1 MNINK
6 ELNNIISQAY
16 MEAKTRK
23 HEFLTPEHVLYSAL
37 GSEEGK
43 TLIKTVGGS
52 PQRLKKSLEQFF
64 NDQMPKVEDEEP
76 VQSLAFKNVMERAF
90 LHVVGAEKPEM
101 DLGDVLASLLLEKD
115 SFAAHFLLK
124 EGITRIDILNFISHG
139 SSAYDANG
147 GGGEEAAETAETGDE
162 DEEEEE
168 GEPGPR
174 RKVKRVLEAFTVD
187 LTEKARRGEIDPLI
201 GREDVLERTIQVL
214 SRRLKNNPVHVGEP
228 GVGKTAVTE
237 GLAQMIVDGRVPKA
251 LADYRIFALDM
262 GSVLAGT
269 KYRGDF
275 EDRMKKVLNELL
287 KMDKVIL
294 FIDEIHSVVGAGAV
308 SGGGSMDAST
318 ILKPVLTSGKLRCIG
333 STTYE
338 DYRKYFDRDRAL
350 TRRFQKIEISEPT
363 VDETYKILAGLKD
376 RYEEHHGLTYSD
388 EALHAAAELS
398 AKYINDRYLPDKA
411 IDVIDEA
418 GAYVKL
424 FKEAAGENGRPVIT
438 AADIERV
445 VAKIAK
451 IPEKSVSHTE
461 GVKLMDLERELK
473 SMIFGQDKA
482 IELVVHAIKRSRA
495 GFHKPDKPVAS
506 LLFVGPTG
514 VGKTELARQLAAFMG
529 VPLHRFD
536 MSEYQEKHT
545 VSRLV
550 GAPPGYVGYDEG
562 GLLTEAVRKNPHSV
576 LLLDEIEKAHQ
587 DIFNTL
593 LQVFDYATLTDNNGK
608 KADFRNVIVIMTSN
622 AGAREIGKPL
632 VGFGDRNV
640 AKDAIDYAV
649 ENIFSPEF
657 RNRLDAVVTFN
668 NLNDEI
674 MRMIVRKEI
683 REFQAQ
689 LVEKKVTL
697 EVDDEA
703 VAWLAAKGF
712 SSLYGAREVARL
724 FQDKVKNYF
733 VDAVLF
739 GALASG
745 GTALVS
751 VKDDDIAI
759 ESRPLDPST
768 AGSSLRSQR
777 ETPGTSP
784 STRPEKGSDREAP
797 AEEAGTPPGDAG

>member
-23 HEFLTPEHVLYSAL
+23 HEFLTPEHMLYSAL

-124 EGITRIDILNFISHG
+124 EGITRIDILNYISHG
-139 SSAYDANG
+139 TSAYGEG
-147 GGGEEAAETAETGDE
+147 GESGEEAGESIGEAADE
-162 DEEEEE
+162 DEEEE

-174 RKVKRVLEAFTVD
+174 RKAKRVLEAFTVD
-187 LTEKARRGEIDPLI
+187 LTEKARNGEIDPLI

-214 SRRLKNNPVHVGEP
+214 ARRLKNNPVHVGEP

-251 LADYRIFALDM
+251 LAGYRIFALDM
-262 GSVLAGT
+262 GAVLAGT

-275 EDRMKKVLNELL
+275 EDRMKKVLQELL
-287 KMDKVIL
+287 KMEKVIL
-294 FIDEIHSVVGAGAV
+294 FIDEIHTVVGAGAV

-376 RYEEHHGLTYSD
+376 RYEEHHGLTYTD
-388 EALHAAAELS
+388 EALRAAAELS

-418 GAYVKL
+418 GAWVKL
-424 FKEAAGENGRPVIT
+424 FSEASAHSDVSSANAESERPVVT
-438 AADIERV
+438 GAVIERV

-461 GVKLMDLERELK
+461 GAKLMDLERELK

-545 VSRLV
+545 VSRLI
-550 GAPPGYVGYDEG
+550 GAPPGYIGYDEG
-562 GLLTEAVRKNPHSV
+562 GLLTDAVRKNPHSV

-608 KADFRNVIVIMTSN
+608 KADFRNVVIIMTSN

-632 VGFGDRNV
+632 VGFGERNV

-697 EVDDEA
+697 KVDDEA
-703 VAWLAAKGF
+703 VGWLAAKGF
-712 SSLYGAREVARL
+712 SSLYGAREIARL

-745 GTALVS
+745 GTAIVS

-759 ESRPLDPST
+759 ESRP
-768 AGSSLRSQR
+768 A
-777 ETPGTSP
+777 
-784 STRPEKGSDREAP
+784 A
-797 AEEAGTPPGDAG
+797 EAGTAPGGAG

>member
-6 ELNNIISQAY
+6 DLNNIISLAY

-37 GSEEGK
+37 NSEEGK
-43 TLIKTVGGS
+43 TFIKTVGGS
-52 PQRLKKSLEQFF
+52 PQRLRKSLEQFF
-64 NDQMPKVEDEEP
+64 TEHLQAVEAVEP
-76 VQSLAFKNVMERAF
+76 TQSLAFKNIMERAF

-124 EGITRIDILNFISHG
+124 EGITRIDILNYISHG
-139 SSAYDANG
+139 AAPF
-147 GGGEEAAETAETGDE
+147 GESEKTAGDEHEPGEDDEEGHAEADGEGDDE
-162 DEEEEE
+162 DEPEA
-168 GEPGPR
+168 GR
-174 RKVKRVLEAFTVD
+174 SSRKPKRVLEAFTVD

-237 GLAQMIVDGRVPKA
+237 GLAQMIVEGRVPKA
-251 LADYRIFALDM
+251 LLDYRIFALDM
-262 GSVLAGT
+262 GSLLAGT

-275 EDRMKKVLNELL
+275 EDRMKKVLGELL
-287 KMDKVIL
+287 KMEKVIL

-318 ILKPVLTSGKLRCIG
+318 ILKPVLTSGKLRVIG

-350 TRRFQKIEISEPT
+350 TRRFQKIEIAEPT
-363 VDETYKILAGLKD
+363 VEETYKILVGLKT
-376 RYEEHHGLTYSD
+376 RYEAHHGLTYTD
-388 EALHAAAELS
+388 EALHAAADL
-398 AKYINDRYLPDKA
+398 AGKYINDRFLPDKA

-424 FKEAAGENGRPVIT
+424 FSGTAEGVHPAIT
-438 AADIERV
+438 VADIERV

-451 IPEKSVSHTE
+451 IPEKSVSNTE
-461 GVKLMDLERELK
+461 GVKLKDLELELK
-473 SMIFGQDKA
+473 SMIFGQDQA
-482 IELVVHAIKRSRA
+482 VDTVVQAIKRSRA

-514 VGKTELARQLAAFMG
+514 VGKTELARQLASFMG

-545 VSRLV
+545 VSRLI

-576 LLLDEIEKAHQ
+576 LLLDEIEKAHA
-587 DIFNTL
+587 DIFNML

-608 KADFRNVIVIMTSN
+608 KADFRNVIIIMTSN
-622 AGAREIGKPL
+622 AGARDIGKPL
-632 VGFGDRNV
+632 VGFGERNV
-640 AKDAIDYAV
+640 SQDAIGAAV
-649 ENIFSPEF
+649 DNIFAPEF

-668 NLNDEI
+668 NLDDGI
-674 MRMIVRKEI
+674 MRLIVRKEV

-689 LVEKKVTL
+689 LTEKKVTL
-697 EVDDEA
+697 EVTDEA

-712 SSLYGAREVARL
+712 SALYGAREVARL
-724 FQDKVKNYF
+724 FQDKVKNFF

-739 GALASG
+739 GALSGGGTAIVAVKDNEIFIETRPLGPAPDKSG
-745 GTALVS
+745 GTV
-751 VKDDDIAI
+751 
-759 ESRPLDPST
+759 
-768 AGSSLRSQR
+768 
-777 ETPGTSP
+777 
-784 STRPEKGSDREAP
+784 
-797 AEEAGTPPGDAG
+797 

>member
-1 MNINK
+1 
-6 ELNNIISQAY
+6 
-16 MEAKTRK
+16 
-23 HEFLTPEHVLYSAL
+23 VL
-37 GSEEGK
+37 
-43 TLIKTVGGS
+43 
-52 PQRLKKSLEQFF
+52 Q
-64 NDQMPKVEDEEP
+64 
-76 VQSLAFKNVMERAF
+76 
-90 LHVVGAEKPEM
+90 
-101 DLGDVLASLLLEKD
+101 
-115 SFAAHFLLK
+115 
-124 EGITRIDILNFISHG
+124 
-139 SSAYDANG
+139 
-147 GGGEEAAETAETGDE
+147 
-162 DEEEEE
+162 
-168 GEPGPR
+168 
-174 RKVKRVLEAFTVD
+174 
-187 LTEKARRGEIDPLI
+187 
-201 GREDVLERTIQVL
+201 
-214 SRRLKNNPVHVGEP
+214 
-228 GVGKTAVTE
+228 
-237 GLAQMIVDGRVPKA
+237 
-251 LADYRIFALDM
+251 
-262 GSVLAGT
+262 
-269 KYRGDF
+269 
-275 EDRMKKVLNELL
+275 ELL
-287 KMDKVIL
+287 KMEKVIL
-294 FIDEIHSVVGAGAV
+294 FIDEIHAVVGAGAV

-376 RYEEHHGLTYSD
+376 RYEEHHGLVYTD

-418 GAYVKL
+418 GAYLKL
-424 FKEAAGENGRPVIT
+424 FSEASAENGRPVVT

-461 GVKLMDLERELK
+461 GAKLMDLERELK

-514 VGKTELARQLAAFMG
+514 VGKTELARQLAAFMS

-608 KADFRNVIVIMTSN
+608 KADFRNVVIIMTSN

-632 VGFGDRNV
+632 VGFGERNV

-697 EVDDEA
+697 KVDDGA
-703 VAWLAAKGF
+703 VGWLAAKGF
-712 SSLYGAREVARL
+712 SSLYGAREIARL

-745 GTALVS
+745 GTAIVS

-759 ESRPLDPST
+759 ESRPG
-768 AGSSLRSQR
+768 A
-777 ETPGTSP
+777 
-784 STRPEKGSDREAP
+784 
-797 AEEAGTPPGDAG
+797 EAGTTPGGAG